1 MGCSLIVRNQLC
13 VIGLACIICLL
24 CLHHNHMLRPKC
36 AQLRTC
42 GSAHLHWSVV
52 TGQDGVWGRF
62 LDSGHMLEKVLEKIL
77 LVQLM
82 KNQKSDS
89 EDYLTK
95 SNYLNKTYSLQHFA
109 CCILEYKYTRSP
121 NTFGVQ
127 LPVSQYMS
135 GLFDRPAPIHLWD
148 HNPCQHFQRNRS
160 CLKEG
165 ATNCTCILILFFG
178 ICICIIV

>member
-1 MGCSLIVRNQLC
+1 
-13 VIGLACIICLL
+13 
-24 CLHHNHMLRPKC
+24 MLRPKC

-109 CCILEYKYTRSP
+109 CCILGYKYIRSP

-135 GLFDRPAPIHLWD
+135 GLFDRPVPIHLWD